1 MGVQDKPVQRPS
13 QRLTQLRQMASR
25 FPLDRLRGRGDF
37 SQLLS
42 AASSIAGLNY
52 SKQTPRSRTFDLK
65 RYGR

>member
-1 MGVQDKPVQRPS
+1 MGVQVKPVAETVSKTNTATSDGVAHPFR
-13 QRLTQLRQMASR
+13 
-25 FPLDRLRGRGDF
+25 DDF